1 MLFYLFK
8 KYEELESELFTAKD
22 YRYRFNHF
30 VKHFPVILS
39 STLSLKTC
47 ISGEYLFDY
56 LIIDESS
63 QVDIIKS
70 ADKEIIKP
78 KHSLIKRTL

>member
-1 MLFYLFK
+1 MH
-8 KYEELESELFTAKD
+8 
-22 YRYRFNHF
+22 RFVLSI
-30 VKHFPVILS
+30 VKPFRSVPHI
-39 STLSLKTC
+39 SLKTC
-47 ISGEYLFDY
+47 ILGEYLFDY
-56 LIIDESS
+56 LIIDESY

>member
-1 MLFYLFK
+1 
-8 KYEELESELFTAKD
+8 
-22 YRYRFNHF
+22 
-30 VKHFPVILS
+30 
-39 STLSLKTC
+39 LKTC
-47 ISGEYLFDY
+47 ILGEYLFDY

-78 KHSLIKRTL
+78 KHSLIKRTLWHFVS